1 MFVCLGDSGL
11 PGFPGTPGP
20 PGPPG
25 PAGASEFTN
34 LDVGIFESTS
44 LYMHNTIIIFLI
56 ICKKNLMRVNKK
68 C

>member
-34 LDVGIFESTS
+34 LDVSIFENTS
-44 LYMHNTIIIFLI
+44 LYMHSTIIIFLI
-56 ICKKNLMRVNKK
+56 ICKKIK
-68 C
+68 